1 MPKPLTDSMP
11 LRLHW
16 FPLIA
21 AAFFVAATSSQAQY
35 PGIVGS
41 AQREEALRNEK
52 KNYAV
57 EQIAKGDEQMED
69 RDYEAA
75 YSDFKS
81 AFDTLPPGGS
91 ATADVRQQ
99 ALEGFCDAAV
109 KLARQRIS
117 EGRYDDARLLVE
129 KVLEEDYDP
138 TYGPALAIRSQLMD
152 PAKSDFVDRGTLTP
166 GQVARTA
173 EIKKL
178 LKEADGFYATGRF
191 DLAFQRCEK
200 VLNADKYN
208 IAARKLM
215 EKINFS
221 RQQFA
226 EASYNETRSDMLMQV
241 TKAWELPVTKF
252 DEGPT
257 AIIEQPEITVRST
270 QIISNKLDAIQIPRI
285 DFTDSSIAEA
295 IGFLRKRA
303 AELDDSETD
312 PALKGVNIVLKLPP
326 GSADSTY
333 PITLSLTDV
342 PLRTALEYVANAA
355 SMKIKVDPYAVV
367 VVPQSE
373 STDVLITK
381 EYKIP
386 PGFIQSVPGGA
397 PAPTAGQP
405 VAARSMAKDYLE
417 SQGVTFPE
425 GASANF
431 IPSTSRLI
439 VKNTQPNLELIDAL
453 VETAAATKPTQVSI
467 EAKFLEIS
475 QNNLN
480 ELGFDWLLGQFALA
494 GGSGVYGS
502 GGTTGFGRTI
512 NNNAYP
518 LINPNDDLPV
528 GASSPTAGPIT
539 AGNRAGAGGDAYT
552 SAITLNS
559 IDALLLGAGGISAAP
574 GILSLAGV
582 FSEAEFQVVIR
593 ALSQKKGID
602 LVSAPKVTTQS
613 GKKATIEIIREF
625 YYPDGNTLNQPA
637 LPDSQ
642 GQVYQPVVP
651 TTPSSFLNKPTGITL
666 NVEPTVG
673 PDNYTIDLRLAPR
686 IIEFDGF
693 INYGSPINATVA
705 NQNLVGAAA
714 GVIVPGL
721 GPTFTFQATP
731 NFINQPVFSER
742 SVETEVSIYDGQT
755 VVLGGLMREDVQKV
769 QDKVPILG
777 DIPLAGR
784 LFRTNADQ
792 HIKRNLLMFVTA
804 QLLDPAGQPIFE
816 DIEGDE
822 ILPEPD
828 PVQMAQEAIAGD
840 VLSSPLPQ

>member
-1 MPKPLTDSMP
+1 MPIRIP
-11 LRLHW
+11 R
-16 FPLIA
+16 FPLHASAILLLA
-21 AAFFVAATSSQAQY
+21 AAAQAQY
-35 PGIVGS
+35 PGVVGT

-52 KNYAV
+52 KNYAAA
-57 EQIAKGDEQMED
+57 QIAKGDEEMAD
-69 RDYEAA
+69 LDYESA
-75 YSDFKS
+75 YSYFKS
-81 AFDTLPPGGS
+81 AVDSLPPGGS
-91 ATADVRQQ
+91 ATADVRTQ

-109 KLARQRIS
+109 QLARQRVS
-117 EGRYDDARLLVE
+117 EGRYADAQLLVE

-138 TYGPALAIRSQLMD
+138 NYGPALSLRSKLLD
-152 PAKSDFVDRGTLTP
+152 PSKSGFVDRGTLTP
-166 GQVARTA
+166 GHVAKV
-173 EIKKL
+173 EEVKKL
-178 LKEADGFYATGRF
+178 IKEGEGFYATGRF
-191 DLAFQRCEK
+191 DLAFKRCEQA
-200 VLNADKYN
+200 LNVDKYN

-215 EKINFS
+215 EKINAS
-221 RQQFA
+221 RQNYA
-226 EASYNETRSDMLMQV
+226 DAAYNETRGDMLMQV
-241 TKAWELPVTKF
+241 AKAWELPVRKF
-252 DEGPT
+252 TDGPT
-257 AIIEQPEITVRST
+257 AIIEQPEITVRGT
-270 QIISNKLDAIQIPRI
+270 QIISNKLDSIRIPRI
-285 DFTDSSIAEA
+285 DFTDSSIMEA
-295 IGFLRKRA
+295 IGFIRKRA
-303 AELDDSETD
+303 AELDDTETD
-312 PALKGVNIVLKLPP
+312 PALKGVNILIKTPP
-326 GSADSTY
+326 GSDFSY

-367 VVPQSE
+367 VVPQTE
-373 STDVLITK
+373 NTDVLVTK
-381 EYKIP
+381 EYKVP
-386 PGFIQSVPGGA
+386 PGFIQSSPGGA
-397 PAPTAGQP
+397 PAPVPGQA
-405 VAARSMAKDYLE
+405 VAARSMAKDFLE
-417 SQGVTFPE
+417 SQGVTFPD

-453 VETAAATKPTQVSI
+453 VETAAATRPTQVSI
-467 EAKFLEIS
+467 EAKFLEVS

-480 ELGFDWLLGQFALA
+480 ELGFDWLIGQFALA

-502 GGTTGFGRTI
+502 GGTMGFGRTI
-512 NNNAYP
+512 NNGAYP
-518 LINPNDDLPV
+518 LIDPVSGLPV
-528 GASSPTAGPIT
+528 GASSPTAGPVT

-574 GILSLAGV
+574 GVLSMAGV
-582 FSEAEFQVVIR
+582 FTNPQFQVVLR

-613 GKKATIEIIREF
+613 GKTATIEIIREF

-642 GQVYQPVVP
+642 GQIYQPVVP
-651 TTPSSFLNKPTGITL
+651 TTPSSFLNRPTGITL

-705 NQNLVGAAA
+705 NQNLIGAAV
-714 GVIVPGL
+714 GVVVPGL

-755 VVLGGLMREDVQKV
+755 VVMGGLMREDVQKV

-804 QLLDPAGQPIFE
+804 ELLDPAGQPIAPE
-816 DIEGDE
+816 IEGDE

-828 PVQMAQEAIAGD
+828 VASMAMEAIPGD
-840 VLSSPLPQ
+840 VLSVPLPQ